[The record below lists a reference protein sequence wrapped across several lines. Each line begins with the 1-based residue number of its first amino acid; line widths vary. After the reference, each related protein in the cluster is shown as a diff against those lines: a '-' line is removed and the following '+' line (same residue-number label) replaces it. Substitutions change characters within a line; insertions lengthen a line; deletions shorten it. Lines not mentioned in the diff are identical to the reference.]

1 MKIKDYEKVRKLLR
15 SKEELDQL
23 DRIFSHPR
31 PLLFYNLSKNF
42 SFFHSCEREVN
53 FFSFDEQTQKE
64 LRESI
69 KQVIN
74 KRLKEIDEEIENI

>member
-15 SKEELDQL
+15 SKENLNQL
-23 DRIFSHPR
+23 DRIFSKPY
-31 PLLFYNLSKNF
+31 PSFYILLKNF
-42 SFFHSCEREVN
+42 YFFHRNEEEIS
-53 FFSFDEQTQKE
+53 FFSFDEQTQEE